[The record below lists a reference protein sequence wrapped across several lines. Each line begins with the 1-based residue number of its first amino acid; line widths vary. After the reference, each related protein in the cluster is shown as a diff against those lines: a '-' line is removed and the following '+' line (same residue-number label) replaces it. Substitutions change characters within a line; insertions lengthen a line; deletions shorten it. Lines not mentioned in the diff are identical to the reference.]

1 MKFNFEKYKDT
12 DKKKYCMHCKTKEE
26 AEDFCSVLSESGR
39 RWSDG
44 TKYLEFSRFNLF
56 KNETVYLFNKGL
68 YGNRYSAFNCG
79 YTILE
84 WSDFMKKEFTKEDLK
99 NGDVVVLRNNNV
111 GVILPQLGAIVLKDG
126 VFDMRGLSD
135 DFLACTGAKLDCD
148 IMDVYRPQKSWQC
161 QFHKEAYLKG
171 EHVYHRDESPV
182 EITIEEIAR
191 LKGVSATRIR
201 IKGYEKKRQEHDYI
215 F

>member
-1 MKFNFEKYKDT
+1 MKFDFEKYKDT
-12 DKKKYCMHCKTKEE
+12 DKKKYGMLCTTREQ
-26 AEDFCSVLSESGR
+26 AEDFCSVMHEAGR
-39 RWSDG
+39 RWISG
-44 TKYLEFSRFNLF
+44 ESYLERSNFDCY
-56 KNETVYLFNKGL
+56 KHETVYDFNKGL
-68 YGNRYSAFNCG
+68 YDDLYSSLKNG
-79 YTILE
+79 YTVLM
-84 WSDFMKKEFTKEDLK
+84 WGDFMNKEFTKKDLK
-99 NGDVVVLRNNNV
+99 NGDVVVRRDGSVGIVCTEV
-111 GVILPQLGAIVLKDG
+111 GVVIGQNEHSE
-126 VFDMRGLSD
+126 MRLLTD
-135 DFLACTGAKLDCD
+135 DLRDYRINYD
-148 IMDVYRPQKSWQC
+148 IMDIYRPKRPWQC

>member
-1 MKFNFEKYKDT
+1 
-12 DKKKYCMHCKTKEE
+12 MHCKTKEE
-26 AEDFCSVLSESGR
+26 AEDFCRVMHE
-39 RWSDG
+39 DG
-44 TKYLEFSRFNLF
+44 KTWYNDGSYLDNTCFETYF
-56 KNETVYLFNKGL
+56 EDTVYYFNRGS
-68 YGNRYSAFNCG
+68 YRNTG
-79 YTILE
+79 YAKKHSHTILE

-148 IMDVYRPQKSWQC
+148 IMDVYRPQKPWQC

-182 EITIEEIAR
+182 EITIEEIAK
-191 LKGVSATRIR
+191 LKGVSVDR
-201 IKGYEKKRQEHDYI
+201 IKIIERES
-215 F
+215 